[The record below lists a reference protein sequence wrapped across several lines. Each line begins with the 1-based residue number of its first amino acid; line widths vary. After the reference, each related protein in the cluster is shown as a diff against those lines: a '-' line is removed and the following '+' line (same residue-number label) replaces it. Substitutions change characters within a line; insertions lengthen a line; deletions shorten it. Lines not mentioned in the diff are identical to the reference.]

1 MSYLNQVKPLNFEL
15 LFQQLLDETEI
26 DKMNEAKGL
35 RGYHPTSLILHII

>member
-26 DKMNEAKGL
+26 DRMNEAKDL
-35 RGYHPTSLILHII
+35 RGLHPTC